1 MLDRPAGENDPG
13 PPPRRAGRGLAMGY
27 GTEEPLTGR
36 SIACALRRRRVPLAA
51 CIILVPLL
59 AYVAISRTPLRYT
72 AVGTLIYEPSEY
84 RLREL
89 QSILQADPATESVM
103 ASQAEILKS
112 LRIAQGVAE
121 RGNFFADPEFNPTLR
136 PSGFWP
142 WAHEDE
148 PPEEAAPGPVIDAG
162 RNATLLAVQAA
173 LDARTVKFSRV
184 LEVRFTASDPVK
196 AAGAVNNAM
205 DIYIKDQF
213 KAKARAVRRATEWL
227 EKRAEE
233 LREQTRR
240 AEDQIAAYRAQQ
252 GLVQGMHAGAD
263 AEQISHLTEDLV
275 RARGDLARAEA
286 RLDAARGKAGAA
298 AQAAIAPS
306 VVQLR
311 VQQDQLAAQL
321 EAQRGRLAAN
331 HPDLVSLQR
340 QLAEAQRA
348 VNNETARV
356 VVATE
361 AELRAARER
370 VAVLTQDL
378 QQAQQEA
385 DRVAEARIPLNA
397 LMRDAEAARNQL
409 QAVLERIQQTA
420 QQAALE
426 TPEAH
431 EISLAVPPGSPSW
444 PRTRPMMAAAAASGL
459 MLGLL
464 LAYILE
470 LSDTSLRSGQ
480 ELRAATGRRC
490 LALVPELGRRA
501 QSRVRLAD
509 YAARRPLTPFAE
521 QVRALRAAL
530 MVEAGRPRIVAITST
545 RAAEGK
551 TTTALSLARSA
562 ALSGERV
569 ILVECDL
576 RQPVLCNLIGLG
588 RSAALAEL
596 LEGRV
601 ELEQVMQTDPLT
613 GMHVLPASHTR
624 ADVLALFISEAMGRL
639 LQKLRAEYDL
649 IVLDTSPAQVT
660 AESRILAG
668 LADATVVCARWSST
682 PRAMVQHTLEL
693 LEDGQANVSG
703 VVLTRVDARV
713 HVRSGYADSEVY
725 HRRLRKKVWS

>member
-1 MLDRPAGENDPG
+1 M
-13 PPPRRAGRGLAMGY
+13 
-27 GTEEPLTGR
+27 GR
-36 SIACALRRRRVPLAA
+36 SIACALRRRRLPLALC
-51 CIILVPLL
+51 CIMIPLL
-59 AYVAISRTPLRYT
+59 AWVAISRTPPRYT

-121 RGNFFADPEFNPTLR
+121 RGNLFADPEFNPALR
-136 PSGFWP
+136 PRGFWSRQG
-142 WAHEDE
+142 EDD
-148 PPEEAAPGPVIDAG
+148 PSEEKAPGPAIDEA
-162 RNATLLAVQAA
+162 RNATLLAVQTA
-173 LDARTVKFSRV
+173 LEARTVKFSRV
-184 LEVRFTASDPVK
+184 LEVRFTAGDPVK
-196 AAGAVNNAM
+196 AASAVNNAM

-213 KAKARAVRRATEWL
+213 RAKARAVRRATEWL
-227 EKRAEE
+227 EKRADE

-275 RARGDLARAEA
+275 RARGELARAEA

-311 VQQDQLAAQL
+311 VQQDQISAQL

-331 HPDLVSLQR
+331 HPELVSLQR

-348 VNNETARV
+348 VNSETARV
-356 VVATE
+356 VAATD
-361 AELRAARER
+361 ADLRAARER
-370 VAVLTQDL
+370 VSVLTQDL
-378 QQAQQEA
+378 QRAREEA

-431 EISLAVPPGSPSW
+431 EISPAVPPGSPSW
-444 PRTRPMMAAAAASGL
+444 PRTRQMMAAATASGL
-459 MLGLL
+459 FLGLL
-464 LAYILE
+464 LAYVLE

-480 ELRAATGRRC
+480 EVRAATRRRC
-490 LALVPELGRRA
+490 LALVPEIGRRA
-501 QSRVRLAD
+501 QSRVRVAD
-509 YAARRPLTPFAE
+509 YATRRPLTPFAE
-521 QVRALRAAL
+521 QMRALRAAL
-530 MVEAGRPRIVAITST
+530 MLEAGRPRIVAVTST

-562 ALSGERV
+562 AMSGERV

-576 RQPVLCNLIGLG
+576 RQPVLCNLTGLG
-588 RSAALAEL
+588 RTAALAEL
-596 LEGRV
+596 LEGKV
-601 ELEQVMQTDPLT
+601 ALEQVKQTDPLT

-624 ADVLALFISEAMGRL
+624 ADVLALFTSEAMGRL
-639 LQKLRAEYDL
+639 LQALRAEYDL
-649 IVLDTSPAQVT
+649 VVLDTSPAQVT

-668 LADATVVCARWSST
+668 LADATVVCARWNST

-693 LEDGQANVSG
+693 LDDGQAHVSG

-725 HRRLRKKVWS
+725 HRRLRRKVWS